1 MDTGPVVLLRGVV
14 TAVLAR
20 PWLWPVAVRQG
31 LALAAPGWWRRP
43 PYLPRPDPA
52 YLAFRLETMYGDRA
66 RPPVPEDV
74 VVYLQWCRMHRRVL
88 K

>member
-1 MDTGPVVLLRGVV
+1 
-14 TAVLAR
+14 
-20 PWLWPVAVRQG
+20 
-31 LALAAPGWWRRP
+31 
-43 PYLPRPDPA
+43 
-52 YLAFRLETMYGDRA
+52 MYGDRA